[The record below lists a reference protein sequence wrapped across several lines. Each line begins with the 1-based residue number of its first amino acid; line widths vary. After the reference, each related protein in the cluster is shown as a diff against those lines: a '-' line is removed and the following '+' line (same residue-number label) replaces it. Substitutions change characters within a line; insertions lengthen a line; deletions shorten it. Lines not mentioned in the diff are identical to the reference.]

1 VPLGASS
8 QKFFAVPFIIE
19 HIFTAIA
26 KNIMECKKDLFPL
39 ENGLTYLNNASYSP
53 LMKTSRE
60 AGIQGID
67 VKCSPQN
74 ITPQRH
80 FTEHL
85 LLRNQ
90 LKQLINCHD
99 SDRIAIFPSVSYGMA
114 IVAANLERLPTISSK
129 KTILILEEEFPND
142 TYAFTRVAEKLNLDI
157 VSISSTSDFETMGEV
172 WNQTILDS
180 INSDTALVVVPNV
193 HWFYGIVFNLQGISE
208 KCREHGALLVIDGT
222 QSIGAM
228 PFDVQMIQPAAVIVS
243 AYKWVFG
250 PYSIGFGYF
259 GPFFDDG
266 IPIEESWMN
275 RTNSENF
282 SSLTILDSN
291 YRPLAQRYNMGEF
304 SEFINAPM
312 LLDSVTHLLSWGI
325 DEIQNYSQRITKEPL
340 EALVSMGCQF
350 TAPEYR
356 SSHLFGLKLPSH
368 CNPADVV
375 RSLKEQK
382 IIVAL
387 RGPLLRIAVSV
398 YNDQDDLWKLVRA
411 LEREIQNK

>member
-1 VPLGASS
+1 
-8 QKFFAVPFIIE
+8 
-19 HIFTAIA
+19 
-26 KNIMECKKDLFPL
+26 MECKKDLFPL
-39 ENGLTYLNNASYSP
+39 EDGLTYLNNASYSP

-67 VKCSPQN
+67 VKCFPQN

-85 LLRNQ
+85 HLRNQ
-90 LKQLINCHD
+90 LKQLLNCENG
-99 SDRIAIFPSVSYGMA
+99 DRIAIFPSVSYGMA
-114 IVAANLERLPTISSK
+114 IVAANLERLPTISLK
-129 KTILILEEEFPND
+129 KTVLILQEEFPND
-142 TYAFTRVAEKLNLDI
+142 TYAFTRVTEKLHLNI
-157 VSISSTSDFETMGEV
+157 ITVSSTSDFETMGEV
-172 WNQTILDS
+172 WNQNILAS
-180 INSDTALVVVPNV
+180 INSETALVVVPNV
-193 HWFYGIVFNLQGISE
+193 HWFYGIVFNLQDISE

-228 PFDVQMIQPAAVIVS
+228 PFDVQLIQPDAVIVS

-250 PYSIGFGYF
+250 PYSIAFGYF
-259 GPFFDDG
+259 GPFFDEG

-325 DEIQNYSQRITKEPL
+325 HEIQNYTESITKEPL
-340 EALVSMGCQF
+340 DALVSMGCQF
-350 TAPEYR
+350 TASEYR
-356 SSHLFGLKLPSH
+356 PSHLFGLKLPSH
-368 CNPADVV
+368 CNPSDIV
-375 RSLKEQK
+375 RSLREQK

-398 YNDQDDLWKLVRA
+398 YNDQEDLWRLVRA
-411 LEREIQNK
+411 LEKEIHT